1 MQEIA
6 SVSGLTP
13 LRKGCESENG
23 SISLQDSS
31 VVTRTY
37 VAVRISGQP
46 DGIGFE
52 VSGAEQLE
60 ALADMFTAR
69 AREIRDAELESAH
82 ARAAGAEMRL
92 ANAARF

>member
-13 LRKGCESENG
+13 LRKGCESEDG

-37 VAVRISGQP
+37 IAVRISGQP
-46 DGIGFE
+46 DGIGFD

-69 AREIRDAELESAH
+69 AREIR
-82 ARAAGAEMRL
+82 AAQLGTAQAQAYSLKRQLDRIVEG
-92 ANAARF
+92 